1 MIKDQSHKGIRT
13 YDNCAVIVAHPDDET
28 LWCGGL
34 ILMHPDVKWTIV
46 TLCRKSDPD
55 RALKFSK
62 ALEILNATGKMGD
75 LDDGPDQI
83 PLDEQEVQDT
93 IMNLLGSDKFDL
105 ILTHSTEGEYTRHLR
120 HEETGRAVLQLWN
133 SDRLQA
139 ERIWFFAYDDGDKK
153 HLPRPCRD
161 ADFIIKLPGR
171 IWQQKY
177 KIITQIYGFN
187 KDSFEARTTP
197 KQEAFWQFKPAF

>member
-1 MIKDQSHKGIRT
+1 MIKDQSHKDIWT

-34 ILMHPDVKWTIV
+34 ILMHPDVKWTIFS
-46 TLCRKSDPD
+46 LCRKSDPD
-55 RALKFSK
+55 RAPKFYK
-62 ALEILNATGKMGD
+62 ALEIFNASGNMGD
-75 LDDGPDQI
+75 LDDDPDQT

-93 IMNLLGSDKFDL
+93 IINLLGSEEFDL

-120 HEETGRAVLQLWN
+120 HEETGGAVTKLLH
-133 SDRLQA
+133 SGKLQA
-139 ERIWFFAYDDGDKK
+139 EQIWFFAYDDDNKK
-153 HLPRPCRD
+153 HMPRPCRD
-161 ADFIIKLPGR
+161 ADFIIKLPDR

-177 KIITQIYGFN
+177 KMITQIYGFN